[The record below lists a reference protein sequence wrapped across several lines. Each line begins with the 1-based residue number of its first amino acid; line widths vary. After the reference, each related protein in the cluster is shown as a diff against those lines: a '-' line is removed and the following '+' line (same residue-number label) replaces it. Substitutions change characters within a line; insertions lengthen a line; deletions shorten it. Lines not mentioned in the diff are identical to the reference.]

1 MREAPEM
8 MFRTVKDALDRAT
21 SAYMM
26 AMRGEADLESENLP
40 MLMVKNTFLEVGDLK
55 MAESKELK
63 SQSCPIAAFS
73 GCGERNWDKEDIILT
88 GTFTGSSDIG
98 MSELSK
104 AARMFSTGD
113 IPREAMEAAGLV
125 TRRPSATG
133 LSQESLGN
141 TRPLPPPL
149 ICEPDFPEPSM
160 PEVPQWSPKVSSVGT
175 MMQAGPIPPPIS
187 TTVPRRPL
195 APLTQVPVTPVPM
208 AQTQPQPTLCLQLG
222 TPVRSSALFRVAY
235 PGGVALRQGP
245 QFDGARTG
253 SMLVHNE
260 VFQVAEEVQASDGR
274 LYLRLADGRG
284 WAFDDSALMPH
295 DPSVV
300 RGCWA
305 PLSTPSTQSTFAST
319 PASTVWEPMEEPMT
333 PPGAPV
339 VPAIGEVPE
348 TKKKRRRR
356 KRGGVKRRPKNKVV
370 APEAEMSE
378 DEVETEAPP
387 SEAEVEIDTLGSDGG
402 SADARSSSSEVRRT
416 DQLLAA

>member
-21 SAYMM
+21 AAYMT
-26 AMRGEADLESENLP
+26 AMHGEADLESENLP
-40 MLMVKNTFLEVGDLK
+40 MLVVKNTFLEVGDLK
-55 MAESKELK
+55 MADPKELK

-73 GCGERNWDKEDIILT
+73 GCGERNWDKESLP

-125 TRRPSATG
+125 TRRPLATG
-133 LSQESLGN
+133 LAPESLGN

-149 ICEPDFPEPSM
+149 LCEPDFPEPSM

-175 MMQAGPIPPPIS
+175 MMQAGPVPPPIN

-208 AQTQPQPTLCLQLG
+208 AQSQPQPTPMHLQLG

-235 PGGVALRQGP
+235 QGGVALRQTP

-253 SMLVHNE
+253 AMLVHNE
-260 VFQVAEEVQASDGR
+260 VFQVSEEVQGSDGR

-305 PLSTPSTQSTFAST
+305 PLSTPSTQSTFTCT

-333 PPGAPV
+333 PPGAP
-339 VPAIGEVPE
+339 AIAEVPE

-370 APEAEMSE
+370 APEATMSE
-378 DEVETEAPP
+378 DEVETEEPP
-387 SEAEVEIDTLGSDGG
+387 SDAEVEIDILGSDGG

-416 DQLLAA
+416 EKLLAA